1 MLENCYHYGLIVSC
15 CASALEEITALFAE
29 TGSDS
34 LMEVEKQ
41 NLLIFLKDLL
51 ATAIL

>member
-1 MLENCYHYGLIVSC
+1 MLSNCYHYGLILSC
-15 CASALEEITALFAE
+15 CISALEGVIALFAE

-51 ATAIL
+51 ATAKL